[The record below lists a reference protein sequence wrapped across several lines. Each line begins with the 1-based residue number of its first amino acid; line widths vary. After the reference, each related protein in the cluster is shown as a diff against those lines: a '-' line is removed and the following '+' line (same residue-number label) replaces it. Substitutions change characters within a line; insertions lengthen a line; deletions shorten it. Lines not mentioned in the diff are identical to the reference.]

1 MPATT
6 AQIAKI
12 AGVSVQTVRNY
23 TREYGELLSP
33 QARGEAGA
41 RVFNDED
48 TRIFCAIVDLRKS
61 GVPAAEVAQ
70 RIRRGDVVIDGYAT
84 LTTSVAPHQAPQTAT
99 EAPQVPTKVE
109 YSPQAFIEALERH
122 HARQTERLY
131 WSHVRA
137 FVAGM
142 VTMAAAF
149 YIAWL
154 LVNGPPW

>member
-6 AQIAKI
+6 AQVAKI
-12 AGVSVQTVRNY
+12 ANVSVQTVRNY

-33 QARGEAGA
+33 QARGETGQ
-41 RVFNDED
+41 RLFSDED

-61 GVPAAEVAQ
+61 GVPPAEVTE
-70 RIRRGDVVIDGYAT
+70 RIRRGDVVIDGFT
-84 LTTSVAPHQAPQTAT
+84 TFTTSVAHQTSPQNAT
-99 EAPQVPTKVE
+99 EAPQVPTIAE

-122 HARQTERLY
+122 HARQSERLY

-137 FVAGM
+137 FLAGM
-142 VTMAAAF
+142 VAMAAAF
-149 YIAWL
+149 YLAWL

>member
-84 LTTSVAPHQAPQTAT
+84 RTTSVAPHQAPQTAT
-99 EAPQVPTKVE
+99 EAPQAPQIAQ
-109 YSPQAFIEALERH
+109 YSPQAFVEALERH

>member
-6 AQIAKI
+6 AQVAKI

-33 QARGEAGA
+33 QARGETGP
-41 RVFNDED
+41 RVFSDED
-48 TRIFCAIVDLRKS
+48 TRIFCAIADLRKS
-61 GVPAAEVAQ
+61 GVPPGEVAE
-70 RIRRGDVVIDGYAT
+70 RIRTNDVVIDVAHQ
-84 LTTSVAPHQAPQTAT
+84 TSPQNAT

-122 HARQTERLY
+122 HARQSERLY

-137 FVAGM
+137 FLAGM
-142 VTMAAAF
+142 VTMAIAF
-149 YIAWL
+149 YLAWL